1 MLIDNI
7 CQKKELLNKVTL
19 HLMSFE
25 NLYSARIKRIRSSEI
40 RELLEISQQPDMIS
54 FAGGLPN
61 PKAFPVEDIKE
72 IVNKVLEEE
81 PIKALQYGATGGLAE
96 FREELVKY
104 AKRHGIEAKYEELFI
119 TVGSQQALDL
129 AGRVFIDEGD
139 VIFTALPTYLGAINA
154 FLAYGAKLV
163 GVPLDED
170 GMRVDLLEEKIK
182 ELKKKGE
189 KLKMIYTVPTFQNP
203 AGVELSEERRKRMI
217 ELANEHNLIIVED
230 EPYERLRFEGKPLKA
245 IKSYDKEG
253 RVIYMATFSKI
264 LAPGFRLAYVIG
276 SEELSKKML
285 VAKQS
290 MDLCPPGITQIVAY
304 HYIKNGYI
312 ERHIPKIIEM
322 YKRKRDIMLNSL
334 EEYFPHGCKW
344 TRPKGGMFLW
354 VELPKH
360 ISTIEMFKD
369 AIAEKVAYV
378 HGKAFHVDG
387 SGENT
392 MRLNFTNPEDE
403 MVEEGIRRLARVIK
417 KRI

>member
-1 MLIDNI
+1 
-7 CQKKELLNKVTL
+7 
-19 HLMSFE
+19 MSFE
-25 NLYSARIKRIRSSEI
+25 NMYSARVKRIRSSEI
-40 RELLEISQQPDMIS
+40 RELLEISQKPGVIS

-61 PKAFPVEDIKE
+61 PKAFPVNDIKE
-72 IVNKVLEEE
+72 IVNKILEEE
-81 PIKALQYGATGGLAE
+81 PVKALQYGATGGLAE

-104 AKRHGIEAKYEELFI
+104 AKKHGIETKFEEVFV
-119 TVGSQQALDL
+119 TVGSQQALDIV
-129 AGRVFIDEGD
+129 GRVFIDEGD
-139 VIFTALPTYLGAINA
+139 VIFVALPTYLGAINA

-163 GVPLDED
+163 GVPLDEN

-203 AGVELSEERRKRMI
+203 AGVELSEERRKRMVEI
-217 ELANEHNLIIVED
+217 ANEHNLIIVED

-245 IKSYDKEG
+245 IKSYDSEG

-264 LAPGFRLAYVIG
+264 LAPGLRLAYVIA
-276 SEELSKKML
+276 SEELTKKMI

-290 MDLCPPGITQIVAY
+290 MDLCAPGFTQAIAY

-322 YKRKRDIMLNSL
+322 YRRKRDIMLDAL
-334 EEYFPHGCKW
+334 EEYFPPGCKW
-344 TRPKGGMFLW
+344 TKPRGGMFLW

-360 ISTIEMFKD
+360 ISTIEMLPD
-369 AIAEKVAYV
+369 AINEKVAYV

-392 MRLNFTNPEDE
+392 MRLNFTNPEDD
-403 MVEEGIRRLARVIK
+403 MVREGIRRLANVIK

>member
-1 MLIDNI
+1 MG
-7 CQKKELLNKVTL
+7 
-19 HLMSFE
+19 FE
-25 NLYSARIKRIRSSEI
+25 QLYSERVKRVRSSEI
-40 RELLEISQQPDMIS
+40 RELLEISQKPGVIS

-61 PKAFPVEDIKE
+61 PKAFPIEDIKE
-72 IVNKVLEEE
+72 IINKVLEEE
-81 PIKALQYGATGGLAE
+81 SIKALQYGATGGLAD

-104 AKRHGIEAKYEELFI
+104 VKRFGIETKFDNLFI

-129 AGRVFIDEGD
+129 VGRVFIDEGD
-139 VIFTALPTYLGAINA
+139 VVFVGLPTYLGAINA
-154 FLAYGAKLV
+154 FLAYGAKFV
-163 GVPLDED
+163 GIPLDEN
-170 GMRVDLLEEKIK
+170 GMRVDILEGKIK

-217 ELANEHNLIIVED
+217 EIANEHNLIIVED

-245 IKSYDKEG
+245 IKSYDKEE

-264 LAPGFRLAYVIG
+264 LAPGLRLAYVIG
-276 SEELSKKML
+276 GEELSKKMVL
-285 VAKQS
+285 AKQS
-290 MDLCPPGITQIVAY
+290 MDLCTPGISQAIAY

-312 ERHIPKIIEM
+312 ERHLPKIIEM
-322 YKRKRDIMLNSL
+322 YKRKRDIMLDAL
-334 EEYFPHGCKW
+334 EKYFPQGCRW

-360 ISTIEMFKD
+360 ISTVEMLKD
-369 AIAEKVAYV
+369 AINEKVAYV
-378 HGKAFHVDG
+378 NGKAFHVDG

-403 MVEEGIRRLARVIK
+403 MIEEGIKRLAKVIK